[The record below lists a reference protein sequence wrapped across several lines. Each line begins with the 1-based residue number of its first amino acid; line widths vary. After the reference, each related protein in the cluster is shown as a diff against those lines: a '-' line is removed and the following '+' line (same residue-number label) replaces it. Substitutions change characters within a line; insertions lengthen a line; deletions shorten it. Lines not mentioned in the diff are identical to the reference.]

1 MTAAHSPAEPA
12 AQPVTARTW
21 ELFAPG
27 RRGLSI
33 GIIASITLV
42 AAESLAIGTVLP
54 LVAREL
60 GDLQLYGWVYTAF
73 YLGNL
78 VGIVLAGGAL
88 DRMPLR
94 RPFALGLG
102 LFGIGLLAGGLA
114 PSMPVLIIAR
124 FVQGLGGGALAPTA
138 YVVIGRRLP
147 ERLQPSMFAL
157 MSAAWVAPGIIGPS
171 IAAFVGAVTSWRW
184 VFLGLLPLLVLAA
197 VPALRALRGVDR
209 RAEPAAGPTGVEEV
223 GDTAPVGAAAGD
235 TIGSVRRL
243 PNALLAAVGAG
254 LLIAA
259 LASAELAVTLGGAAI
274 GIALLVPAFRRLT
287 PPCTLRLADGVP
299 AAVLLRGIMTFSF
312 FLADA
317 YVAMLLQTWRGTS
330 PVLTGVVFTATTIAW
345 SAGAWWQAR
354 RIDRWGPRRFVVLG
368 FSCIAVGALLT
379 ASVASPAVPVW
390 LAVLTWMLP
399 GIGMGLMYSAV
410 TLVVLR
416 RAPAGEQGAA
426 SSALQ
431 LADIL
436 GTVLGT
442 GTGGAITAAGI
453 RAGGD
458 GLGWSLGL
466 VFGLSALLAAAGLV
480 ASRRL
485 PGPAES
491 AEPAAVD

>member
-1 MTAAHSPAEPA
+1 VSSD
-12 AQPVTARTW
+12 QPVTGRTA

-27 RRGLSI
+27 RRGLSV

-54 LVAREL
+54 IVAREL
-60 GDLQLYGWVYTAF
+60 GDLHLYGWVYSAF
-73 YLGNL
+73 YLGHL
-78 VGIVLAGGAL
+78 VGIVIVGGAL

-94 RPFALGLG
+94 RPFAIGLG

-114 PSMPVLIIAR
+114 PSMPILIAAR
-124 FVQGLGGGALAPTA
+124 FIQGLGGGALAPTA

-147 ERLQPSMFAL
+147 DRLQPPMFAL

-184 VFLGLLPLLVLAA
+184 VFLGLLPLLALAA
-197 VPALRALRGVDR
+197 IPALRALGGHDAPAEASESEKA
-209 RAEPAAGPTGVEEV
+209 RAT
-223 GDTAPVGAAAGD
+223 
-235 TIGSVRRL
+235 VRRL
-243 PNALLAAVGAG
+243 PNALLAAAGAG

-259 LASAELAVTLGGAAI
+259 LTSPDVLALGAGS
-274 GIALLVPAFRRLT
+274 IAGVVLLLPAFRRLT
-287 PPCTLRLADGVP
+287 PAGTLRLAEGVP

-312 FLADA
+312 FAADA
-317 YVAMLLQTWRGTS
+317 YVALLLQTWRGTS
-330 PVLTGVVFTATTIAW
+330 PVLTGILFTATTVAW
-345 SAGAWWQAR
+345 SAGSWWQAK
-354 RIDRWGPRRFVVLG
+354 RIEAWGQRRFVQLGFLCIVLG
-368 FSCIAVGALLT
+368 SALT
-379 ASVASPAVPVW
+379 MPVASPAVPPWV
-390 LAVLTWMLP
+390 AVVTWMLP

-416 RAPAGEQGAA
+416 RSPPGEQGAA

-442 GTGGAITAAGI
+442 GVGGAITAAGI

-458 GLGWSLGL
+458 GLGWALGA
-466 VFGLSALLAAAGLV
+466 VFALSSLLAAVGV
-480 ASRRL
+480 VTSRRL
-485 PGPAES
+485 PGPEHREIA
-491 AEPAAVD
+491 APAAAGDPQALR